1 MPGQPFISLWLDT
14 GNHANKFVIPVRIAG
29 GMPYVD
35 TIPGLCALKK
45 QKHRM
50 GHAVYIFNTFALF
63 VLLLVLVALPISG
76 AQAEPVG
83 SPPVIAKDGEENL
96 WNVIINGVDQKE
108 TVLFLRQTDGKV
120 LVSGKDML
128 RWHLQLVP
136 GTPLMYQGDAFYPLD
151 KLAGVS
157 YNVNAATQAIA
168 INVPGGGFK
177 SNTYSTANQSPKAIP
192 SSLGG
197 FLNYDG
203 FVQYLDSKVQVNALT
218 EFGLFNRWGVGTTT
232 LLGQN
237 LSDAARIIRLDS
249 IWTTDLPDSMTS
261 LRFGDEIS
269 QPGEWG
275 GSARFGGIQ
284 WATNFAT
291 QPRFIPFPMPG
302 VTGEAVLPSTVDV
315 YVNNALQL
323 SKDVPAGPFAI
334 NNLPVITG
342 SGDARVV
349 VRDLLGRQQVIDQPY
364 YVSPVLLSQGKHNFS
379 YETGLIRQNYGLSS
393 FDYGR
398 AFLSGTHRYGFTDQ
412 FTAEGHGELL
422 MQQQTL
428 GASTD
433 ILWPDVGVFS
443 FSLAGSHSD
452 SGIGSFAA
460 LGFQRQTQWFSV
472 AARTQIADKNFTQI
486 GLQPGTL
493 SPREVSNVSGSVNI
507 GSYGTLS
514 LGYIRQDNRDRPDI
528 ALARASYNVSLG
540 DFGAMNLGYFR
551 SLKGVPDDSI
561 FLTFTFF
568 LGGQTSASLTGNI
581 QKDNNEATLQIQ
593 RNLPRGTGFGYR
605 LLASEGS
612 TERFDATINLQND
625 VRLYSAEVSHFGGQT
640 GFFGTVS
647 GGVAMMG
654 KRPFFSRR
662 LTNSFALVHV
672 PGIPNVRVYAD
683 NQPVG
688 ITDADG
694 DALIPQLRAYQSN
707 PIRIEQA
714 DLPLDA
720 QFKNLELEA
729 VPYFRS
735 GHELNFAVKRSRGA
749 LFSLV
754 LADGNPMPSGAV
766 IQVIGQGEE
775 FPVALK
781 GEVFVTG
788 MQAKNRLRATW
799 RGKSCEFSVPFP
811 EMKDP
816 LPNLG
821 TYTCLG
827 VTP

>member
-1 MPGQPFISLWLDT
+1 MS
-14 GNHANKFVIPVRIAG
+14 HAL
-29 GMPYVD
+29 YV
-35 TIPGLCALKK
+35 
-45 QKHRM
+45 
-50 GHAVYIFNTFALF
+50 FNTFALF
-63 VLLLVLVALPISG
+63 ALLLGSVVLTISG
-76 AQAEPVG
+76 AQAEPT
-83 SPPVIAKDGEENL
+83 SPPAISKDGEENL
-96 WNVIINGVDQKE
+96 WNVILNGMDQNE
-108 TVLFLRQTDGKV
+108 TLLFLRQTDGKV
-120 LVSGKDML
+120 LAPGKDML
-128 RWHLQLVP
+128 RWRLQLVP
-136 GTPLMYQGDAFYPLD
+136 GTPLMYLGEAFYPLD
-151 KLAGVS
+151 ELAGVS
-157 YNVNAATQAIA
+157 YIVDAATQSIA
-168 INVPGGGFK
+168 INVPGGAFK
-177 SNTYSTANQSPKAIP
+177 ANTYSSTNQSPTPIP

-203 FVQYLDSKVQVNALT
+203 SVRYLDGNVQVNALMET
-218 EFGLFNRWGVGTTT
+218 GTFNRWGVGTSTS
-232 LLGQN
+232 LWQN
-237 LSDAARIIRLDS
+237 PSNSALITRLDS
-249 IWTTDLPDSMTS
+249 SWTKDLPGSMTS
-261 LRFGDEIS
+261 LRFGDEVS

-275 GSARFGGIQ
+275 GSAHFGGIQ

-323 SKDVPAGPFAI
+323 SKDVSAGPFAI
-334 NNLPVITG
+334 NNLPLITG
-342 SGDARVV
+342 QGNAHVV

-379 YETGLIRQNYGLSS
+379 YEAGLIRQNYGLSS

-412 FTAEGHGELL
+412 FTVEGHGELL
-422 MQQQTL
+422 AQQQAL
-428 GASTD
+428 GASVDYLWSD
-433 ILWPDVGVFS
+433 IGVIS
-443 FSLAGSHSD
+443 LSLAGSHSD

-460 LGFQRQTQWFSV
+460 LGFQRQTKWFSV

-486 GLQPGTL
+486 GLQPGTQP
-493 SPREVSNVSGSVNI
+493 PREVSNVSGSVNI
-507 GSYGTLS
+507 GNYGTLS
-514 LGYIRQDNRDRPDI
+514 LGYIQQVNRERPDV
-528 ALARASYNVSLG
+528 ALARVSYNVPLG

-561 FLTFTFF
+561 FLSFTFF
-568 LGGQTSASLTGNI
+568 LGAQTNASLTSNI
-581 QKDNNEATLQIQ
+581 QKDNNEAALQIH

-605 LLASEGS
+605 LLASKGN

-625 VRLYSAEVSHFGGQT
+625 VGLYSAGVSHFGGQT
-640 GFFGTVS
+640 GFLGTVS
-647 GGVAMMG
+647 GGLAMMG

-735 GHELNFAVKRSRGA
+735 GHELNFAIKRSRGA
-749 LFSLV
+749 LFTLV
-754 LADGNPMPSGAV
+754 LAGGVPMPSGALV
-766 IQVIGQGEE
+766 QVIGQAEE

-788 MQAKNRLRATW
+788 MQAKNRVRATW
-799 RGKSCEFSVPFP
+799 LGKSCEFAVPFP

-821 TYTCLG
+821 SFTCLG

>member
-1 MPGQPFISLWLDT
+1 M
-14 GNHANKFVIPVRIAG
+14 VRKIWS
-29 GMPYVD
+29 V
-35 TIPGLCALKK
+35 
-45 QKHRM
+45 
-50 GHAVYIFNTFALF
+50 
-63 VLLLVLVALPISG
+63 S
-76 AQAEPVG
+76 
-83 SPPVIAKDGEENL
+83 
-96 WNVIINGVDQKE
+96 INGVNQNE
-108 TVLFLRQTDGKV
+108 TVLFLRQSDGKV
-120 LVSGKDML
+120 WVSDKDLL
-128 RWHLQLVP
+128 RWGLKFTP
-136 GTPLMYQGDAFYPLD
+136 GTPLIHQGDAFYPLD

-157 YNVNAATQAIA
+157 YTVDAATQAIA
-168 INVPGGGFK
+168 LTVPVTGFK
-177 SNTYSTANQSPKAIP
+177 GNTFNTANKSPTPIH
-192 SSLGG
+192 SSWDG

-203 FVQYLDSKVQVNALT
+203 FVQYLDSKVQVNALLET
-218 EFGLFNRWGVGTTT
+218 GTFNRWGVGTTT
-232 LLGQN
+232 TLWEN
-237 LSDAARIIRLDS
+237 LTDKAKVTRLDS
-249 IWTTDLPDSMTS
+249 TWTADLPDSMTS
-261 LRFGDEIS
+261 LRFGDGIS

-275 GSARFGGIQ
+275 GSARFGGVQ

-291 QPRFIPFPMPG
+291 QPRFIPFAMPG
-302 VTGEAVLPSTVDV
+302 VRGEAVLPSTVDV
-315 YVNNALQL
+315 YVNNSLQL
-323 SKDVPAGPFAI
+323 SKDVPADPFAI

-349 VRDLLGRQQVIDQPY
+349 VRDLLGRQQVINQPY
-364 YVSPVLLSQGKHNFS
+364 YVSPVLLSQGQNNFS
-379 YETGLIRQNYGLSS
+379 YETGVIRQNYGLSS
-393 FDYGR
+393 FDCGR

-412 FTAEGHGELL
+412 FTGEAHGELL
-422 MQQQTL
+422 MQQQTP

-452 SGIGSFAA
+452 AGIGSLAA

-472 AARTQIADKNFTQI
+472 AARTQIVDKNFTQI
-486 GLQPGTL
+486 GLLPGTL
-493 SPREVSNVSGSVNI
+493 SPREVSNVSASVNI

-514 LGYIRQDNRDRPDI
+514 LGYIQQDNRDRPDA

-540 DFGAMNLGYFR
+540 NPGTMSLGYFR
-551 SLKGVPDDSI
+551 SMKGEPDDSI
-561 FLTFTFF
+561 FLSFIFS
-568 LGGQTSASLTGNI
+568 LGEQTSGSISGNI
-581 QKDNNEATLQIQ
+581 QKDNNEATVQIQ

-605 LLASEGS
+605 LLASEGCS
-612 TERFDATINLQND
+612 QRFDAVVNMQND
-625 VRLYSAEVSHFGGQT
+625 VGLYSAEVSHFGGQT
-640 GFFGTVS
+640 GFLGTIS

-662 LTNSFALVHV
+662 LTNSFALVRV

-694 DALIPQLRAYQSN
+694 NALIPQLRAYQSN

-720 QFKNLELEA
+720 QFKSLELEA

-749 LFSLV
+749 LFTLV
-754 LADGNPMPSGAV
+754 LADGNPMPSGALV
-766 IQVIGQGEE
+766 QVIGQGEE